1 MMSDILKTNNVEF
14 IGYKYL
20 YSTIIALICSP
31 GLIGYSVTIGEILL
45 ILFVNVWLF
54 NRCNLSLVFTLL
66 AVLAIY
72 VASTLYNS
80 HNLDLAAFYR
90 FTIFIFLSI
99 AIALFLLHGKGLRS
113 EYIYTGLFIGAIAN
127 FTFQLL
133 QVAYPD
139 IFFMNIPPENRSAVL
154 GGLLF
159 RNPGLLLN
167 PNTLAL
173 FYLTIMPIALHL
185 NKRFVLIICVL
196 GAMLTFSKTIALV
209 PFIFLAMKIS
219 VLFTPRYIFTLLII
233 FCFIFVTY
241 MQGAFDFFID
251 AMLYRTV
258 EANSFDSRFVGLS
271 EKLAFM
277 FDEPS
282 RIFFG
287 LGVGEDFLTQDLK
300 VHNKFFSVFLQ
311 FGLFSLLLFILYFL
325 ILIFYSIHKNSMV
338 ALVTVLVY
346 AAIINFHTLVYFNVE
361 LVIMLLPIFILR
373 DIDTQRDIIKL

>member
-1 MMSDILKTNNVEF
+1 MMSDTLKTKNVEF
-14 IGYKYL
+14 VGYKYL
-20 YSTIIALICSP
+20 YSTTIALICAP

-45 ILFVNVWLF
+45 VLFVNVWLF
-54 NRCNLSLVFTLL
+54 KRCKLSLVFSLL

-72 VASTLYNS
+72 VASNLYNS
-80 HNLDLAAFYR
+80 HNLDLAAFFR

-113 EYIYTGLFIGAIAN
+113 EYIYTGLFIGAITN

-133 QVAYPD
+133 QVVYPD

-154 GGLLF
+154 GGLLY

-185 NKRFVLIICVL
+185 NKRFVVIVCVL
-196 GAMLTFSKTIALV
+196 GAMLTFSKTIALI

-219 VLFTPRYIFTLLII
+219 VLFTPKYIFTWLVM
-233 FCFIFVTY
+233 FCFIFVIY
-241 MQGAFDFFID
+241 MQGAFDFFIEV
-251 AMLYRTV
+251 MLYRTV

-271 EKLAFM
+271 EKLVFM
-277 FDEPS
+277 FNDPF

-311 FGLFSLLLFILYFL
+311 FGFFSLLLFILYFL
-325 ILIFYSIHKNSMV
+325 ILIFYSIYKNSIV
-338 ALVTVLVY
+338 ALITVLVY
-346 AAIINFHTLVYFNVE
+346 VAVINFHTLVYFNVE
-361 LVIMLLPIFILR
+361 LIIMLLPIFILR
-373 DIDTQRDIIKL
+373 DIDSERVIPKL